1 MTNMYCLIGR
11 IGEIKDN
18 GIVIK
23 VGRCFKN
30 AEGIYETDDIFVEC
44 FEYVISKVKDYC
56 KVGDLVGTKGRIQ
69 ADNGNI
75 RIICEKLTFLSS
87 NQEIL
92 KKEGANEEYN

>member
-1 MTNMYCLIGR
+1 MTNMYCLVGR

-23 VGRCFKN
+23 VARCFKN
-30 AEGIYETDDIFVEC
+30 VEGIYETDDIFVEC
-44 FEYVISKVKDYC
+44 FEHIISKVKDYC
-56 KVGDLVGTKGRIQ
+56 KVGDLIGTKGRIQ

-92 KKEGANEEYN
+92 KKEGTNE